1 MDDKS
6 GKAFDFSLFKRLVNY
21 TKPYKITFYGV
32 AIAAILLS
40 GFAVMTAIIVGDIVD
55 EAITLKDVDKLWY
68 LTMAMLGVLLGQ
80 VVSQLGFN
88 YYANWLGESV
98 IKDVRIDLFSKMMGF
113 KMKYFDNSSIG
124 ILVTRAVADM
134 QRIGEIF
141 SQGFFVIVA
150 DLLKMAVVGGVM
162 LYQNWKLALIVFAL
176 MPIIAY
182 ATRLFQKAMKIAF
195 TDVRAQVSNL
205 NSFVQE
211 RITGMKIVQLFN
223 REETEKEKF
232 RVINEK
238 HQNAWLKTV
247 WYNSIFFPIAEIVS
261 SLAIGLIVWYGGLL
275 NIANVA
281 PNDYGAI
288 FAFIL
293 LSDML
298 FRPLRQIADKFNT
311 LQMGMVAANRV
322 FKILDTD
329 SQIED
334 SGTIEKLDV
343 EGNIEFKDVHFGYLE
358 NEEVLHGIS
367 FKVKAGET
375 VAIVGATGAGK
386 STIINLLNRFYEI
399 NSGVISVDGISI
411 NEYTLNSLR
420 SKIAVVLQ
428 DVFLFADTIANNI
441 SLKNQDI
448 SKADIEAAAKQIGVD
463 EFISSL
469 PNGYDYNVKERG
481 TMLSSGQRQLIAFLR
496 AYVSNPSILVLD
508 EATSSVDTYSE
519 QLIQKATEKITEGR
533 TSIIIAHRLA
543 TIKKA
548 DKIIVMDAGKIMEMG
563 SHKELLKKGGY
574 YSNLYE
580 AQFLSLLVVSCSL
593 LVCLKSIKCTLRPRS
608 WQVY

>member
-1 MDDKS
+1 MDKNT
-6 GKAFDFSLFKRLVNY
+6 GKAFDYRLFKRLLRHVR
-21 TKPYKITFYGV
+21 PYLITFYGV

-40 GFAVMTAIIVGDIVD
+40 GFAVLTPILVGEIVD
-55 EAITLKDVDKLWY
+55 NAITNKDGQKL
-68 LTMAMLGVLLGQ
+68 LTLTLIMVGVLLGE
-80 VVSQLGFN
+80 VLSQLYFN

-98 IKDVRIDLFSKMMGF
+98 IKDIRIKLFSHLMGF
-113 KMKYFDNSSIG
+113 KMKYYDNSSIG
-124 ILVTRAVADM
+124 LLVTRAVTDM

-141 SQGFFVIVA
+141 SQGFFVIVS
-150 DLLKMAVVGGVM
+150 DLLKMLVVAIVM
-162 LYQNWKLALIVFAL
+162 LVANWKLSLIVFAVL
-176 MPIIAY
+176 PIILY
-182 ATRLFQKAMKIAF
+182 ATRLFQKAMKVAF
-195 TDVRAQVSNL
+195 IEVRAQVSNL

-211 RITGMKIVQLFN
+211 RITGMKIVQLFT
-223 REETEKEKF
+223 REEIEKEKF
-232 RVINEK
+232 REINEK
-238 HQNAWLKTV
+238 HQNAWLRTV
-247 WYNSIFFPIAEIVS
+247 WYNSIFFPVAEIVS
-261 SLAIGLIVWYGGLL
+261 SITVGLIVWYGGLQ
-275 NIANVA
+275 NVA
-281 PNDYGAI
+281 NISEEEYGTI
-288 FAFIL
+288 FMFIL
-293 LSDML
+293 LSSML

-329 SQIED
+329 SNIQDVGTMDKD
-334 SGTIEKLDV
+334 SVKGD
-343 EGNIEFKDVHFGYLE
+343 IEFRNVRFGYLE

-375 VAIVGATGAGK
+375 IAIVGATGAGK

-399 NSGVISVDGISI
+399 NSGVILIDGVNIRD
-411 NEYTLNSLR
+411 YKLNSLR

-441 SLKNQDI
+441 SLKNDAI
-448 SKADIEAAAKQIGVD
+448 TIEHMEQAAKQIGVH

-469 PNGYDYNVKERG
+469 PGGYTYNIKERG

-519 QLIQKATEKITEGR
+519 QLIQLATEKITEGR

-548 DKIIVMDAGKIMEMG
+548 DKILVMQDGLIVETGTHE
-563 SHKELLKKGGY
+563 ELLKQKGY
-574 YSNLYE
+574 YQNLYE
-580 AQFLSLLVVSCSL
+580 AQFLAEEVA
-593 LVCLKSIKCTLRPRS
+593 
-608 WQVY
+608 